1 MSLIQGH
8 INSNK
13 ADNWLTFYG
22 NKDTGYAFKPIYQA
36 KNAIAHTWAFSTYL
50 CSYIHVHY

>member
-36 KNAIAHTWAFSTYL
+36 KNAIAHSWAINSNIL
-50 CSYIHVHY
+50 SYIHVYY